1 MNSVD
6 HSALGRRYTAN
17 INKQLPIHGRKKKQ
31 YQRES
36 SGPPL
41 SPGIQ
46 KFNRRKAYYGSFL
59 EIKTYKCTNKRNFFL
74 TYFGWLIKLAEGVL
88 IW

>member
-6 HSALGRRYTAN
+6 HSAPVDENTAN
-17 INKQLPIHGRKKKQ
+17 INKQLPIHGWKKKQ

-36 SGPPL
+36 SGITL

-46 KFNRRKAYYGSFL
+46 KFNRKQAYYGSFL
-59 EIKTYKCTNKRNFFL
+59 EIKTYKCTNKRNF
-74 TYFGWLIKLAEGVL
+74 Y
-88 IW
+88 